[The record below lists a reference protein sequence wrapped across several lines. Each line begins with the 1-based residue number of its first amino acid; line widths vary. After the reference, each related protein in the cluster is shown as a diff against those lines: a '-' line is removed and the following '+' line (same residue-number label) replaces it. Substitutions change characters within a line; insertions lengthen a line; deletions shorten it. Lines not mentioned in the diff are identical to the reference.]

1 MSSLFS
7 HESGMSS
14 LVEFLEQDNRNKREV
29 MRGIKIFFFFFLL
42 YLIIIANVFSLDE
55 LNNPYFMGFV
65 HI

>member
-29 MRGIKIFFFFFLL
+29 MRGIKIFFISVLL
-42 YLIIIANVFSLDE
+42 YLIIIANAFSLDE

>member
-1 MSSLFS
+1 
-7 HESGMSS
+7 MSS

-29 MRGIKIFFFFFLL
+29 MRGIKIFFISVLL

>member
-7 HESGMSS
+7 HEIGMSS
-14 LVEFLEQDNRNKREV
+14 LDQDNRNKREV
-29 MRGIKIFFFFFLL
+29 MRGIKIFFISVLL